1 MAVAL
6 LPSPQLEVA
15 VPEGDTVY
23 LAAKRMTAALSGR
36 RLTRGELRHP
46 RLAEHDLSGLTILG
60 VHSVG
65 KHMFTRFDDG
75 RRLHTHFWMDG
86 SWHLYRPGQRW
97 RRPGHQARAV
107 LTTQERLAVGFLLH
121 DMALVVTQDEHR
133 LVGHL
138 GPDLL
143 KPDWDDND
151 AAVAAQRLR
160 GHPGVELGLA
170 LLDQRIMA
178 GIGNLYKTEMCFLLG
193 VSPWISVR
201 DIDPDVVV
209 ALARRL
215 LLANADRPEQ
225 STTGELAR
233 GKRHWVYERS
243 EKPCRRCAEPVIRA
257 VQGNDFYARSTYY
270 CPRCQPGG
278 HRPP

>member
-1 MAVAL
+1 M
-6 LPSPQLEVA
+6 
-15 VPEGDTVY
+15 PEGDTVY
-23 LAAKRMTAALSGR
+23 LAAKRMTAALSGK

-46 RLAEHDLSGLTILG
+46 QLAEHDLSGLTVLG
-60 VHSVG
+60 VPSVG

-75 RRLHTHFWMDG
+75 RSLHTHFRMDG
-86 SWHLYRPGQRW
+86 TWHLYRPGQRW

-107 LTTQERLAVGFLLH
+107 LTTQERVAVGFLLH
-121 DMALVVTQDEHR
+121 DMAIVATQDEHH

-193 VSPWISVR
+193 VSPWIPVR

-215 LLANADRPEQ
+215 LLANGDRPEQ

-233 GKRHWVYERS
+233 GKQHWVYERS
-243 EKPCRRCAEPVIRA
+243 GKPCRRCAGSVIRA
-257 VQGNDFYARSTYY
+257 VQGNDLYARNTYY

-278 HRPP
+278 HPPP

>member
-1 MAVAL
+1 V
-6 LPSPQLEVA
+6 V
-15 VPEGDTVY
+15 
-23 LAAKRMTAALSGR
+23 
-36 RLTRGELRHP
+36 
-46 RLAEHDLSGLTILG
+46 LG

-65 KHMFTRFDDG
+65 KHLFTRFDDG
-75 RRLHTHFWMDG
+75 RSLHTHFRMDG

-107 LTTQERLAVGFLLH
+107 LTTHEQVAVGFLLH
-121 DMALVVTQDEHR
+121 DMALVATDDEHR

-143 KPDWDDND
+143 KANWNDND

-160 GHPGVELGLA
+160 EHSGVELGLA

-178 GIGNLYKTEMCFLLG
+178 GIGNLYKAEMCFLLG
-193 VSPWISVR
+193 VSPWIPVSEV
-201 DIDPDVVV
+201 DPDVVV

-225 STTGELAR
+225 CTTGEWAR
-233 GKRHWVYERS
+233 GKQHWVYERS
-243 EKPCRRCAEPVIRA
+243 GKPCRRCSGPVVRA
-257 VQGNDFYARSTYY
+257 VQGNDFYARNTYY

-278 HRPP
+278 HSPP

>member
-1 MAVAL
+1 M
-6 LPSPQLEVA
+6 
-15 VPEGDTVY
+15 PEGDTVY
-23 LAAKRMTAALSGR
+23 LAAKRMAAALSGQ

-46 RLAEHDLSGLTILG
+46 RLAERDLSGLTVLG

-65 KHMFTRFDDG
+65 KHLLTRFDNG
-75 RRLHTHFWMDG
+75 QSLHTHFRMDG

-107 LTTQERLAVGFLLH
+107 LTTQERVAVGFLLH
-121 DMALVVTQDEHR
+121 DMALLATQDEHR

-143 KPDWDDND
+143 SPDWDEKT
-151 AAVAAQRLR
+151 ATIAAQRLR
-160 GHPGVELGLA
+160 EHPDVEIGIA

-178 GIGNLYKTEMCFLLG
+178 GVGNLYKTEICFLLG
-193 VSPWISVR
+193 VAPWVPMR
-201 DIDPDVVV
+201 QVDPDAVV

-215 LLANADRPEQ
+215 LLLNADRPEQ

-233 GKRHWVYERS
+233 DKQHWVYERDG
-243 EKPCRRCAEPVIRA
+243 KPCRRCGARVIRA
-257 VQGNDFYARSTYY
+257 VQGNGIYARHTYY
-270 CPRCQPGG
+270 CPRCQPGP
-278 HRPP
+278 HLPQATPRLPTP

>member
-1 MAVAL
+1 M
-6 LPSPQLEVA
+6 
-15 VPEGDTVY
+15 PEGDTVY
-23 LAAKRMTAALSGR
+23 FAAKRMTAALSGQ

-46 RLAEHDLSGLTILG
+46 RLAEHDLSGRAVLG

-65 KHMFTRFDDG
+65 KHLFTRFDDQ
-75 RRLHTHFWMDG
+75 RSLHTHFRMDG

-97 RRPGHQARAV
+97 RRPNHQARAV
-107 LTTQERLAVGFLLH
+107 LTTQDRVAVGFLLH
-121 DMALVVTQDEHR
+121 DMALLATQDEHR

-143 KPDWDDND
+143 NPDWDDND
-151 AAVAAQRLR
+151 AATAAHRLR
-160 GHPGVELGLA
+160 GQPGAELGLT

-193 VSPWISVR
+193 VPPWVPVR
-201 DIDPDVVV
+201 DVDADAVV

-225 STTGELAR
+225 STTGELAP
-233 GKRHWVYERS
+233 GSQHWVYERGGR
-243 EKPCRRCAEPVIRA
+243 PCRRCGERVTHA
-257 VQGNDFYARSTYY
+257 VQGADVYARNTYY
-270 CPRCQPGG
+270 CPRCQPDPPSGAV
-278 HRPP
+278 RPE